1 MSAKRLTHLLER
13 REEQARFAH
22 PIRKE
27 RVRAVAPL
35 RPSPGPVSS
44 LVTDG
49 VRPQDALFLSFL
61 SLFTPHFTL
70 KLSSFF

>member
-22 PIRKE
+22 PIRKK
-27 RVRAVAPL
+27 RIRAVAPL

-44 LVTDG
+44 LYGWSATLGSTV
-49 VRPQDALFLSFL
+49 LSFSYL
-61 SLFTPHFTL
+61 YYPYFTL
-70 KLSSFF
+70 KVSIFY